1 MGREQQ
7 PREYDLEEGTLAF
20 AKRAVKFCRAL
31 PKSMID
37 AEIGKQLMRSC
48 SSLGANYIEA
58 NESLGKKDFLMRI
71 RICRKE
77 AKESGYW
84 LRLVEP
90 ATPNLRD
97 ERDSLLQ
104 ESTELMKIF
113 GSIVSRSAGANS
125 KS

>member
-1 MGREQQ
+1 MTECHNTRQ
-7 PREYDLEEGTLAF
+7 YDLEERTFAF

-48 SSLGANYIEA
+48 SSVGANYIEA

-77 AKESGYW
+77 AKEASYW
-84 LRLVEP
+84 LKLLEP
-90 ATPNLRD
+90 VGADLRD
-97 ERDSLLQ
+97 EHQALLQ
-104 ESTELMKIF
+104 ESTELTKIF
-113 GSIVSRSAGANS
+113 GSIVSRSDGANS
-125 KS
+125 KP